1 MLKIN
6 NLILSLLLATGM
18 SAQSPCDWFDHDGD
32 GVIGGNTFLYA
43 LGNYGVVGGP
53 MDPDSSGV
61 QDLSDFLSFLP
72 YFGNS
77 CDNLDWYDTTTGH
90 IIDLAV
96 VEYAVHTEDL
106 MGLGGTL
113 PAGSVTYH
121 VYALLENPDD
131 YLLAVFGDEERP
143 LVLETADA
151 FYGFGDDLGETVV
164 VSSYQPLF
172 NSAFP
177 ANEFTSWFNAGISA
191 DANSTASVS
200 WVAGEPY
207 WTDSLETG
215 SIVMDDSIGGA
226 FFTSFPQPTSNNGA
240 VPIGQFTVNDPSSFS
255 GTINLLA
262 KTVLDDGT
270 EGIEFA
276 EGLAFSNADLTVFGC
291 MDEEATNFDPAATW
305 QLDGDCAYPG
315 DFNGDGE
322 FTVEDLLGMLAD
334 FGCTSC
340 PQGDINGDG
349 MVNVQDILLFLTLL

>member
-1 MLKIN
+1 MRAWRIGWILFFVTGIN
-6 NLILSLLLATGM
+6 
-18 SAQSPCDWFDHDGD
+18 AQSPCDWFDHDGD
-32 GVIGGNTFLYA
+32 GTIGGNTMLYA
-43 LGNYGVVGGP
+43 LGNYGTVGGP

-77 CDNLDWYDTTTGH
+77 CGNLDWFDTTTGH

-106 MGLGGTL
+106 TGLGSTL

-121 VYALLENPDD
+121 IYALLEDPGD
-131 YLLAVFGDEERP
+131 YLLAVFGDGDRP

-151 FYGFGDDLGETVV
+151 FYGFGNDTGETVV

-191 DANSTASVS
+191 DDNSAASVS
-200 WVAGEPY
+200 WVTGYPY
-207 WTDSLETG
+207 WTDSLETV
-215 SIVMDDSIGGA
+215 SIVIDDSIGGA
-226 FFTSFPQPTSNNGA
+226 FFSTFPLPTTNNGA
-240 VPIGQFTVNDPSSFS
+240 VPVGQFTVTDPSAFS

-262 KTVLDDGT
+262 KTVMYDGT
-270 EGIEFA
+270 DGIEFA
-276 EGLAFSNADLTVFGC
+276 EGLTFSNADLTVFGC
-291 MDEEATNFDPAATW
+291 MDEEATNFDPSATW
-305 QLDGDCAYPG
+305 QLAGDCAYPG

-349 MVNVQDILLFLTLL
+349 VVNVQDILLFLTWL

>member
-1 MLKIN
+1 MSHLKY
-6 NLILSLLLATGM
+6 LLVALLFTTGI
-18 SAQSPCDWFDHDGD
+18 SAQSPCDYFDHDGD
-32 GVIGGNTFLYA
+32 GFIGGNTMLYA

-77 CDNLDWYDTTTGH
+77 CSNIDWYDTTTGH

-106 MGLGGTL
+106 MGLVGTL

-121 VYALLENPDD
+121 VYALLEDPDD
-131 YLLAVFGDEERP
+131 YLLAVFGDEDRP
-143 LVLETADA
+143 MVLETADA
-151 FYGFGDDLGETVV
+151 FYGFGYDLGETVV

-177 ANEFTSWFNAGISA
+177 ANEFSSWFNAGISA
-191 DANSTASVS
+191 DVNSTATVS
-200 WVAGEPY
+200 WVEGFSN
-207 WTDSLETG
+207 WVDSLDPG
-215 SIVMDDSIGGA
+215 SIIMDDSIGGA
-226 FFTSFPQPTSNNGA
+226 FFPNFPAPTSNNGA
-240 VPIGQFTVNDPSSFS
+240 VPIGQFTVTDPSSFS

-262 KTVLDDGT
+262 KTVMADGT

-276 EGLAFSNADLTVFGC
+276 EGLTFSSADLTVFGC
-291 MDEEATNFDPAATW
+291 MDEEATNFDTEATW

-315 DFNGDGE
+315 DFNEDGE

-349 MVNVQDILLFLTLL
+349 IVNVQDILLFLTLI

>member
-1 MLKIN
+1 MTQT
-6 NLILSLLLATGM
+6 SPLLLALLFAAGM
-18 SAQSPCDWFDHDGD
+18 NAQTPCDWFDHDGD

-43 LGNYGVVGGP
+43 LGDYGVVGGP

-61 QDLSDFLSFLP
+61 QDLSDLLSFLP

-90 IIDLAV
+90 IIYLAV

-106 MGLGGTL
+106 AGLGSTL

-121 VYALLENPDD
+121 LYALLEDPDD
-131 YLLAVFGDEERP
+131 FLLAVYGDEDRP

-151 FYGFGDDLGETVV
+151 FYGFGDEPGETVV

-177 ANEFTSWFNAGISA
+177 ANEFTSWFNAGVDA
-191 DANSTASVS
+191 DANSTASVG
-200 WVAGEPY
+200 WVAGIAN
-207 WTDSLETG
+207 WTDGLDAG
-215 SIVMDDSIGGA
+215 SITMDDSIGGA
-226 FFTSFPQPTSNNGA
+226 FFNNFPLPTTNNGA
-240 VPIGQFTVNDPSSFS
+240 VPIGQFTVTDPSAFS

-262 KTVLDDGT
+262 KTAMDDGT

-276 EGLAFSNADLTVFGC
+276 EGLTFSNADLTVFGC

-349 MVNVQDILLFLTLL
+349 VVNVQDILLFLTLL